1 MSLASVER
9 IVNGARVEK
18 GRPVMSAVD
27 QQDDAGLKQG
37 HGKRDEV
44 ERLGT

>member
-27 QQDDAGLKQG
+27 QQDEKQG